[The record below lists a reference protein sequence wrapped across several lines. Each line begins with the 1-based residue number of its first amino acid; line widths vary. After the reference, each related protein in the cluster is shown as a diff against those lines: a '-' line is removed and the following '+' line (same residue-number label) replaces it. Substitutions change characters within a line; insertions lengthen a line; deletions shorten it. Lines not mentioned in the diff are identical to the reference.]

1 MNRLCR
7 HPLTTRLV
15 FYSRNK
21 YNHIIKN
28 NTTRRLPSAFSN
40 HQHRLFTNIN
50 SNQQQV
56 TTTLSNHNPVP
67 HAPPPPPLTPSP
79 STGGVIS
86 SSGFGTFIKEYGT
99 AVVALFGIIGA
110 SYYANEANRL
120 SKEANSI
127 TYKIKTAADK
137 FESSTLDFPN
147 KLNHVERVTLENEV
161 KSLIAQEQL
170 WKDKKIFVVNYGF
183 ISGTR
188 GTGKSELID
197 AALSNVKGVFKIN
210 LNTNNANAD
219 TVERRICNEFGL
231 GDSTEHFRAFIA
243 LLNKR
248 NIYPKFIIEIDE
260 QVTMPEEVMN
270 SLISLAREL
279 CWNSFKCM
287 IIIVPSDNAL
297 ATSSS
302 SLLSVAGRSLLI
314 WVGEMEVKEAKIL
327 MANNSFTMDGATGIK
342 SVDDAYKSGGVSDGY
357 EELFKRVGLHP
368 LTLANLCGK
377 RKEEREKFIQDL
389 EDGGAMAWKI
399 CLDKVV
405 TDDPHT
411 KLMRAQMKSL
421 AEQLLV
427 SESGA
432 VSIKNL
438 SSPIISPDT
447 LTTFMKAKKS
457 VVFIYHPPSKSYRFH
472 DIFVERAVR
481 KWKEEELRK
490 EEEMRSWWSKLYGNR
505 KTNNRKEE
513 LRGRDKKAA

>member
-21 YNHIIKN
+21 YNHVIKN

-50 SNQQQV
+50 SNQQQQV

-67 HAPPPPPLTPSP
+67 HAPPPPPPLTPSP

-368 LTLANLCGK
+368 LTLATLCGK
-377 RKEEREKFIQDL
+377 RKEEREKYIQAL
-389 EDGGAMAWKI
+389 EAGGANAWDF
-399 CLDKVV
+399 CLNMLVSGEEEI
-405 TDDPHT
+405 
-411 KLMRAQMKSL
+411 KLKAQMKSL
-421 AEQLLV
+421 AEELLV
-427 SESGA
+427 SESEV
-432 VSIKNL
+432 VSIDNL
-438 SSPIISPDT
+438 KPPIKAKDT

-457 VVFIYHPPSKSYRFH
+457 VVFIYHPPSDSYRFH

-490 EEEMRSWWSKLYGNR
+490 EEEIKKRLWWSKIIG
-505 KTNNRKEE
+505 TN
-513 LRGRDKKAA
+513 